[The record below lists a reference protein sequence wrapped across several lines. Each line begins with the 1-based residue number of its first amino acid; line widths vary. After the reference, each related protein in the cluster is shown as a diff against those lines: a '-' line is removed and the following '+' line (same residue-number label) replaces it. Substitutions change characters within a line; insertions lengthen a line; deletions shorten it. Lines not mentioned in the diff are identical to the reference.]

1 MAWYRLAFRAT
12 NVLEPYRLLS
22 LGESLFAGVYIVWTW
37 LCTPE
42 ASYFVA
48 DMSECVKQNPL
59 RGLATLA
66 QGRTQLN
73 MAGGEKEEAH
83 DFGAT
88 SYLELLRG
96 LATCAEFIALRYSL
110 WLLGRCHVLIGT
122 RCSLMFYEKKYAKKT

>member
-1 MAWYRLAFRAT
+1 MCWNLTVCCPWVNRF
-12 NVLEPYRLLS
+12 S
-22 LGESLFAGVYIVWTW
+22 LVCILRGRGCVHQ
-37 LCTPE
+37 

-48 DMSECVKQNPL
+48 DMSECVKQKSL

-66 QGRTQLN
+66 QGRTHLN
-73 MAGGEKEEAH
+73 MAGGEKEEPH

-96 LATCAEFIALRYSL
+96 LATCAEFIALRSSL